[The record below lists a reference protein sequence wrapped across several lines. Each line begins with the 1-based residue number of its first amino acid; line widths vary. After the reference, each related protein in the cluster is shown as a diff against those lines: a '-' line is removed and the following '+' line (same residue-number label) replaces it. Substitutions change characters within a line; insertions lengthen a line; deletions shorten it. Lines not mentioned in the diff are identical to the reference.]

1 MKSFLL
7 FIIIYQLANLSFSQD
22 LIKIALQ
29 DKSKIIYQEPF
40 KFRMKTGK
48 WDLTYRMDY
57 LLEHKKNTN
66 NPNIL
71 TDSLI
76 VKELCE
82 KAKTQNL
89 KKWSAEEFSDV
100 FLISN
105 TEYLNFREIRD
116 SLKLSEK
123 KEIKKLRKQIN
134 QFNNDK
140 NKWRS
145 FPLSLSR
152 PIFTDDKAYA
162 LIAFNYGNNG
172 GQIIIY
178 KKVKNKWF
186 NAGIIEGWAY

>member
-7 FIIIYQLANLSFSQD
+7 FIIIFQLSNFCFSQD
-22 LIKIALQ
+22 LMEVTIQ
-29 DKSKIIYQEPF
+29 DKSKIIYEEPF
-40 KFRMKTGK
+40 KFKMKTGK
-48 WDLTYRMDY
+48 WNLKYKMEY
-57 LLEHKKNTN
+57 LLEHKKNIN
-66 NPNIL
+66 NLNII

-76 VKELCE
+76 IKELCE
-82 KAKTQNL
+82 KAKTQNFN
-89 KKWSAEEFSDV
+89 KWSPKEFNNAY
-100 FLISN
+100 LISN
-105 TEYLNFREIRD
+105 TDYLNYRKIRD

-134 QFNNDK
+134 QFNNNK
-140 NKWRS
+140 NEWRS

-152 PIFTDDKAYA
+152 PIYTDDKAYA

-178 KKVKNKWF
+178 KKIKNNWI